1 MFEISSA
8 CQRLMRI
15 YRLSER
21 DVRSIC
27 VELDR
32 ESPVSIGHGVAFTVT
47 EKALGRRRFLAI
59 VDHAKDQG
67 ASVLRVVLRVPD
79 SSPSHGT
86 PIETLAALC
95 DTYAGS
101 RTRSG
106 YGQRAIDGFRP

>member
-15 YRLSER
+15 YRLSEL

-59 VDHAKDQG
+59 VDHATDQG
-67 ASVLRVVLRVPD
+67 ASVLRVVFACPTRFRRTELR
-79 SSPSHGT
+79 
-86 PIETLAALC
+86 
-95 DTYAGS
+95 S
-101 RTRSG
+101 RRWPRSFRREING
-106 YGQRAIDGFRP
+106 AQRT